1 MTKGE
6 TMTTSKAVA
15 AITGGSTGIG
25 AATAQ
30 MFASRGYAI
39 AILDVNLDR
48 GEKTAAAI
56 SAAGGSARFYACD
69 VADASAVDAAAA
81 SVEKDLGPAE
91 ILVTSAG
98 LIPNTESVMEM
109 DLEAHDRM
117 WRVNYYGTIHA
128 CRSFGR
134 QMIVQKRG
142 AIVTLGSIN
151 SLAPMPLPA
160 YNPGKLAVAR
170 LTQLLAVELGRH
182 GIRVNSVGPT
192 YVMTETLQSRVDS
205 GLRDLKK
212 IMAVHA
218 LDSLPTPEDIA
229 LAIGFL
235 CSAEARTITG
245 ILLPIDSGWH
255 ASTSY
260 KTYAGGVPWKE

>member
-1 MTKGE
+1 MTKK
-6 TMTTSKAVA
+6 TVAV
-15 AITGGSTGIG
+15 ITGGSTGIG
-25 AATAQ
+25 AATARL
-30 MFASRGYAI
+30 FGSRGHAV
-39 AILDVNLDR
+39 AILDVNRER
-48 GEKTAAAI
+48 GEMTASAI

-69 VADASAVDAAAA
+69 VADAKAVDAAAA
-81 SVEKDLGPAE
+81 SVETDLGLAE

-98 LIPNTESVMEM
+98 LIPNPESVMDM

-117 WRVNYYGTIHA
+117 WRVNYFGTIHA

-134 QMIVQKRG
+134 QMIRLKRG

-151 SLAPMPLPA
+151 SLAPLPLPA
-160 YNPGKLAVAR
+160 YNPGKLAIAR

-192 YVMTETLQSRVDS
+192 YVMTETLQARVDA

-218 LDSLPTPEDIA
+218 LDTLPAPEDIA

-255 ASTSY
+255 ASVSY
-260 KTYAGGVPWKE
+260 KTYAGGMPWKD

>member
-1 MTKGE
+1 
-6 TMTTSKAVA
+6 MTTQAVA
-15 AITGGSTGIG
+15 VITGGSNGIG
-25 AATAQ
+25 AATARLL
-30 MFASRGYAI
+30 ASRGYAV
-39 AILDVNLDR
+39 AILDVNQER
-48 GEKTAAAI
+48 GEKMAAAL
-56 SAAGGSARFYACD
+56 SADSRTARFYACD
-69 VADASAVDAAAA
+69 VADAEAVDTTAAR
-81 SVEKDLGPAE
+81 VEKDLGPAE

-98 LIPNTESVMEM
+98 LIPNTESIMDM
-109 DLEAHDRM
+109 DLDAHARM
-117 WRVNYYGTIHA
+117 WQVNYHGTIHA

-134 QMIVQKRG
+134 QMIGLKRG

-151 SLAPMPLPA
+151 SLAPLPLPA

-205 GLRDLKK
+205 GLRDFNK

-218 LDSLPTPEDIA
+218 LDTLPSPEDIA

-245 ILLPIDSGWH
+245 VLLPVDSGWH
-255 ASTSY
+255 ASVSY

>member
-1 MTKGE
+1 MP
-6 TMTTSKAVA
+6 SPAVA
-15 AITGGSTGIG
+15 VITGGSNGIG
-25 AATAQ
+25 AATTRL
-30 MFASRGYAI
+30 FASRGYAV
-39 AILDVNLDR
+39 AILDVNQER
-48 GEKTAAAI
+48 GKSLAAEL
-56 SAAGGSARFYACD
+56 SAGGRAARFYACD
-69 VADASAVDAAAA
+69 VSDASTVDAVAAQI
-81 SVEKDLGPAE
+81 EKDLGHAE

-98 LIPNTESVMEM
+98 LIPNTESIMDM
-109 DLEAHDRM
+109 DLEAHQRM
-117 WRVNYYGTIHA
+117 WQVNYHGTIHA

-134 QMIVQKRG
+134 QMIAHKHG

-151 SLAPMPLPA
+151 SLLPLPLPA
-160 YNPGKLAVAR
+160 YNPGKLAIAR

-192 YVMTETLQSRVDS
+192 YVMTETLQSRVDA

-218 LDSLPTPEDIA
+218 LDTLPGPEDIA

-245 ILLPIDSGWH
+245 ILLPVDSGWS
-255 ASTSY
+255 ASVSY
-260 KTYAGGVPWKE
+260 KTYAGGVPWKD

>member
-1 MTKGE
+1 MSTQIL
-6 TMTTSKAVA
+6 AV
-15 AITGGSTGIG
+15 ITGGSNGIG
-25 AATAQ
+25 AATARL
-30 MFASRGYAI
+30 FAARGYAV
-39 AILDVNLDR
+39 AILDVDRER
-48 GEKTAAAI
+48 GEKLAAAL
-56 SAAGGSARFYACD
+56 STGGGAARFYACD
-69 VADASAVDAAAA
+69 VSDEKAIDAAAA
-81 SVEKDLGPAE
+81 RIEKDLGPAE

-98 LIPNTESVMEM
+98 LIPNTESVMDM
-109 DLEAHDRM
+109 DLQAHDRM

-134 QMIVQKRG
+134 QMIAHKRG

-151 SLAPMPLPA
+151 SLAPLPLPA
-160 YNPGKLAVAR
+160 YNPGKVAIAR

-192 YVMTETLQSRVDS
+192 YVMTETLQARVDA

-212 IMAVHA
+212 IMEVHA
-218 LDSLPTPEDIA
+218 LDTLPSPWDIA

-245 ILLPIDSGWH
+245 ILLPVDSGWN
-255 ASTSY
+255 ASVSY
-260 KTYAGGVPWKE
+260 KSYAGGMPWKE

>member
-1 MTKGE
+1 MAD
-6 TMTTSKAVA
+6 KAVA
-15 AITGGSTGIG
+15 VITGGSSGIG
-25 AATAQ
+25 AATARL
-30 MFASRGYAI
+30 FAARGYAI
-39 AILDVNLDR
+39 AILDVNQER
-48 GEKTAAAI
+48 GEKTASVIA
-56 SAAGGSARFYACD
+56 AAGGSARFYACD
-69 VADASAVDAAAA
+69 VSDANAVDGAAA
-81 SVEKDLGPAE
+81 SVEKDLGLAE

-98 LIPNTESVMEM
+98 LIANTESVMDM
-109 DLEAHDRM
+109 DLEAHDQL
-117 WRVNYYGTIHA
+117 WRVNYHGTIHA

-134 QMIVQKRG
+134 QMIRLKRG

-151 SLAPMPLPA
+151 SLLPMPLPA
-160 YNPGKLAVAR
+160 YNPSKLAIAR

-192 YVMTETLQSRVDS
+192 YVMTETMQSRVDS

-218 LDSLPTPEDIA
+218 LDTLPAPEDIA

-235 CSAEARTITG
+235 CSAEAKTITG
-245 ILLPIDSGWH
+245 VLLPVDSGWH
-255 ASTSY
+255 ASVSY

>member
-1 MTKGE
+1 
-6 TMTTSKAVA
+6 MTTHKAVA
-15 AITGGSTGIG
+15 VITGGSSGIG
-25 AATAQ
+25 AATARL
-30 MFASRGYAI
+30 FASRGYTV
-39 AILDVNLDR
+39 AILDINQER
-48 GEKTAAAI
+48 GQKMADAI
-56 SAAGGSARFYACD
+56 SSDVGSAHFFACD
-69 VADASAVDAAAA
+69 VADAQSVDDAAARVA
-81 SVEKDLGPAE
+81 RDLGLAE
-91 ILVTSAG
+91 ILVTCAG
-98 LIPNTESVMEM
+98 LIPNAESVMDM
-109 DLEAHDRM
+109 DMEAHDRM
-117 WRVNYYGTIHA
+117 WRVNYFGTIHA

-134 QMIVQKRG
+134 QMIRLKRG
-142 AIVTLGSIN
+142 AIVTIGSIN

-192 YVMTETLQSRVDS
+192 YVMTETLQSRVDA
-205 GLRDLKK
+205 GLRDLNK

-218 LDSLPTPEDIA
+218 LDSLPAPDDIA

-245 ILLPIDSGWH
+245 ILLPVDSGWH
-255 ASTSY
+255 ASVSY

>member
-1 MTKGE
+1 MMTH
-6 TMTTSKAVA
+6 KAVA
-15 AITGGSTGIG
+15 VITGGSSGIG
-25 AATAQ
+25 AATARL
-30 MFASRGYAI
+30 FASRGYAV
-39 AILDVNLDR
+39 AILDVSEER
-48 GEKTAAAI
+48 GRKMADAI
-56 SAAGGSARFYACD
+56 SSDVGSARFFACD
-69 VADASAVDAAAA
+69 VADEKAVDAAAA
-81 SVEKDLGPAE
+81 SVEKELGLAE

-98 LIPNTESVMEM
+98 LIPNTESVMDM

-117 WRVNYYGTIHA
+117 WRVNYFGTIHA

-134 QMIVQKRG
+134 QMIRLNRG

-182 GIRVNSVGPT
+182 NIRVNSVGPT
-192 YVMTETLQSRVDS
+192 YVMTETLQSRVDA

-212 IMAVHA
+212 IMSVHA
-218 LDSLPTPEDIA
+218 LDTLPDPDDIA

-235 CSAEARTITG
+235 CSADARTITG
-245 ILLPIDSGWH
+245 VLLPVDSGWH
-255 ASTSY
+255 AAVSY